1 MQLLNILG
9 TKNNIKVIRFLVR
22 HENWE
27 FNISEFSKDT
37 KINKGVLS
45 RLIKKLEK
53 ENVIRVNRKGKI
65 SLFKLNKDNLFIKNV
80 LIQLFEKEETFFK
93 EHLKNRLTKLKE
105 KDVLSI
111 ILYGSYASGEATISS
126 DVDIMVIVKNK
137 TKSLISKSDNLKNEL
152 LKEDILLR
160 IDIINL
166 IEFKKLYKLKEPLFK
181 SIGENHKILCGKKIG
196 ELVN

>member
-111 ILYGSYASGEATISS
+111 I
-126 DVDIMVIVKNK
+126 
-137 TKSLISKSDNLKNEL
+137 
-152 LKEDILLR
+152 
-160 IDIINL
+160 
-166 IEFKKLYKLKEPLFK
+166 
-181 SIGENHKILCGKKIG
+181 
-196 ELVN
+196 

>member
-9 TKNNIKVIRFLVR
+9 TKNSIKVIRTLVK
-22 HENWE
+22 HKDWE

-45 RLIKKLEK
+45 RIVKKLEN

-65 SLFKLNKDNLFIKNV
+65 LLFKINKDNLFIKN
-80 LIQLFEKEETFFK
+80 IIIPLFEKEQTFFK
-93 EHLKNRLTKLKE
+93 EHLKNKLIKLKE
-105 KDVLSI
+105 ENVLSV
-111 ILYGSYASGEATISS
+111 ILYGSYASGEANLTS
-126 DVDIMVIVKNK
+126 DIDIMVVIKNK
-137 TKSLISKSDNLKNEL
+137 TNSLINKSDNLKNEL

-166 IEFKKLYKLKEPLFK
+166 SEFKKLYKLKEPLLK
-181 SIGENHKILCGKKIG
+181 SIEKNHKVLYGKKIE
-196 ELVN
+196 ELL

>member
-9 TKNNIKVIRFLVR
+9 TKNSIKVIRALVK
-22 HENWE
+22 HKDWE

-45 RLIKKLEK
+45 RIVKKLEK

-65 SLFKLNKDNLFIKNV
+65 LLFKINKDNLFIKN
-80 LIQLFEKEETFFK
+80 IIIPLFEKEQTFFK
-93 EHLKNRLTKLKE
+93 EHLKNKLIKLKE
-105 KDVLSI
+105 ENVLSV
-111 ILYGSYASGEATISS
+111 ILYGSYASGEANLTS
-126 DVDIMVIVKNK
+126 DIDIMVVIKNK
-137 TKSLISKSDNLKNEL
+137 TNSLINKSDNLKNEL

-166 IEFKKLYKLKEPLFK
+166 SEFKKLYKLKEPLLK
-181 SIGENHKILCGKKIG
+181 SIEKNHKVLYGKKIE
-196 ELVN
+196 ELL